1 MHPGGAEWCAGG
13 GGAAGVAEWGAPPS
27 PPLPQPG
34 QGQAPALVSVLQL
47 LRHLPATEA
56 SGASRGKS
64 CLCSR
69 SAGPGPHPQAVLRGG
84 RWAALSCLIAPSYGS
99 GHGRDPACPHVPP
112 PHPPAK
118 GVCSL
123 CWWGETP
130 PHTPSVLALGWP
142 WGWVCGYMAAPAA
155 APAWP
160 CPPGAGG
167 STLAA
172 AGSLPGRE
180 GGRAGRHGTAAS
192 CWVIKGGKGRR
203 EENTPP
209 PPPRRCQLMELAPG
223 WGRVGTMARLACL
236 PGWRGRGPGEGLR
249 GRGHPFAALMTHPDG
264 CVALVRPAGA
274 TAVPLFG
281 IGGTPCGGLAA
292 CRG

>member
-172 AGSLPGRE
+172 AGSPPGRE
-180 GGRAGRHGTAAS
+180 GGRAWHGRFVLGD
-192 CWVIKGGKGRR
+192 KGREGQEGGK
-203 EENTPP
+203 
-209 PPPRRCQLMELAPG
+209 
-223 WGRVGTMARLACL
+223 
-236 PGWRGRGPGEGLR
+236 
-249 GRGHPFAALMTHPDG
+249 
-264 CVALVRPAGA
+264 
-274 TAVPLFG
+274 
-281 IGGTPCGGLAA
+281 
-292 CRG
+292 